1 MFLFKFLKIFPRS
14 ELISYGII
22 LSMAPLSDFGVNY
35 MKHIPYLC
43 EDVQSFFNKVD
54 EFSSQLAGMGEYSC
68 VLVTIYANIHLKD
81 KVPDLIQK
89 VREVLPEAKIAGGTA
104 SAMITAGVIN
114 YYGISLTFSVFKEG
128 QIEVFPVFWDDDK
141 SKEIGVETLEKLT
154 KVDNLAA
161 VEMLTAGYAINT
173 MPFFEEISKLPPE
186 VVFFGGVVDDGTT
199 PAGQGFVFTGD
210 DVIHRGHVMV
220 AFNGKSLNVHVGY
233 GSGWKPLGKT
243 MTVTRL
249 DNYHTICEIDDVPV
263 RTIYEKYLGITNW
276 NDEFLSEAVAF
287 PFSII
292 RNGAFLSRLPRRL
305 DKDGSASYGADF
317 VVGDMIRLCYG
328 DPAVIIQEARNIQME
343 MIRFNPEGIF
353 AVSCWARN
361 IHLHKDVNQELEACR
376 KGVPSTGIYASGEY
390 MRTPGGDIYLNNMC
404 LSIIGFREGGHEVIS
419 SNDESMQP
427 IRLEHQ
433 NSVLSHMMHFVQAVS
448 NELEESNRRLYDI
461 AKIDFLTNLLNRGEL
476 ESEMANSLYRCQ
488 LSGNSVS
495 IMMLDIDNFKSI
507 NDTLGHGTG
516 DEVLKSVADLI
527 KQNIRATDR
536 AGRWGGDEFIIV
548 FNNCNVDVAAN
559 VAERI
564 RSKIMGLTSQFKVK
578 NVTVSIGITA
588 AAKDDTILSLFQRV
602 DAAMYKSKNQG
613 GKNCVTVI

>member
-1 MFLFKFLKIFPRS
+1 
-14 ELISYGII
+14 
-22 LSMAPLSDFGVNY
+22 

-43 EDVQSFFNKVD
+43 EDVQSFFDKVD
-54 EFSSQLAGMGEYSC
+54 EFSGQLAGMEEFSC
-68 VLVTIYANIHLKD
+68 VLVTIYASIHLKD
-81 KVPDLIQK
+81 KVPDLILK

-114 YYGISLTFSVFKEG
+114 YYGISLTFSVFSEG
-128 QIEVFPVFWDDDK
+128 QAEVFPVFWDDDK
-141 SKEIGVETLEKLT
+141 SKEIGEETLKRLV
-154 KVDNLAA
+154 KVENLAA
-161 VEMLTAGYAINT
+161 VEMLTSGYAINA
-173 MPFFEEISKLPPE
+173 MPFFEELSKLSPE

-210 DVIHRGHVMV
+210 DVIYRGHVMV
-220 AFNGKSLNVHVGY
+220 AFSGSTLNVHVGY
-233 GSGWKPLGKT
+233 SSGWKPLGKT

-249 DNYHTICEIDDVPV
+249 SNYHTICEIDDVPV
-263 RTIYEKYLGITNW
+263 RTIYDKYLGISSW
-276 NDEFLSEAVAF
+276 NEEFLSESLAF

-305 DKDGSASYGADF
+305 DSDGSASYGADF
-317 VVGDMIRLCYG
+317 YVGDKVRLCYG
-328 DPAVIIQEARNIQME
+328 DPAVIIQEARNIQLE
-343 MIRFNPEGIF
+343 VIKFNPEGLF
-353 AVSCWARN
+353 AVSCWARK
-361 IHLHKDVNQELEACR
+361 IHLHKDVNQELETCR
-376 KGVPSTGIYASGEY
+376 KGVPSTGLYAFGEY
-390 MRTPGGDIYLNNMC
+390 MRTQMGDIYLNNMC
-404 LSIIGFREGGHEVIS
+404 LSIIGFREGAHEVVS
-419 SNDESMQP
+419 SGDESLQP

-488 LSGNSVS
+488 LSGNSLS

-507 NDTLGHGTG
+507 NDTLGHDTG
-516 DEVLKSVADLI
+516 DEVLKGVADLI
-527 KQNIRATDR
+527 KQNIRSTDK

-548 FNNCNVDVAAN
+548 FNNCDVAVATS

-564 RSKIMGLTSQFKVK
+564 RNKIMGLAALFKVE

-588 AAKDDTILSLFQRV
+588 AKKDDTILSLFQRV
-602 DAAMYKSKNQG
+602 DAAMYKSKHQA